1 MYKDPQ
7 ESVPPSKKTAVIANT
22 TKIIR
27 NKGQLKKIEKKDKG
41 SDLLFYI
48 VKVIYKVIGKYY
60 LYI

>member
-27 NKGQLKKIEKKDKG
+27 NKGQLKKIQKKDKG
-41 SDLLFYI
+41 SDLLFSI
-48 VKVIYKVIGKYY
+48 VKLLKNINGAKNI
-60 LYI
+60 I

>member
-41 SDLLFYI
+41 SDLLFSI
-48 VKVIYKVIGKYY
+48 VKLLKKINGAKKTI
-60 LYI
+60 

>member
-41 SDLLFYI
+41 SDLLFSI
-48 VKVIYKVIGKYY
+48 VKLLKNINGAKNTT
-60 LYI
+60 

>member
-41 SDLLFYI
+41 SDLLFSI
-48 VKVIYKVIGKYY
+48 VKLLKNINGAKNI
-60 LYI
+60 I